1 MTSSPYAQVGP
12 KLVDSGFSAIPCRPG
27 SKVPGAYRSGEWF
40 YESEWQRFC
49 DRLPTELELGVW
61 AKWPD
66 AGICVALG
74 GEHGLVALDIDT
86 TDHEVIAA
94 VESVVPP
101 SPVQKIGSKGYCAF
115 YRGAGV
121 KDTKFPINGKNA
133 VEVLTHGRQVVV
145 PPTIHPDTKQPY
157 VWVGDALDRH
167 TPEGLPELPADVI
180 ERLADALAPFGYAA
194 LERDPVERTASGGST
209 GREINDAALAHL
221 DCWVGALGIDAKRQ
235 TNGNWRGVA
244 VWRGGE
250 NRNVGFDP
258 KGIKDFKTD
267 EKHTAIDVTMKALD
281 MPFGEAADWLKARL
295 GFEEPPRAEFTFR
308 KPGAVAESDEDVP
321 LIDPLDVMRM
331 IIGAREEALAL
342 ADPNDAE
349 DAAWIAR
356 MRQEIVAFSEGI
368 LSARERFPADTFG
381 CHFITAAVGAL
392 EKIDV
397 ARDLGAPVEAA
408 HVAAWL
414 EKAIN
419 ALIEQPEA
427 EQPEVEQPERAEAG
441 GGRFKFTAIG
451 DIPDDDEAVE
461 WAVRGLLAKNTVSLF
476 FGKPSGGKGV
486 VASSLAVCLAA
497 GLPFLGMEVAQAP
510 TVYFAAERLK
520 QVRRRIKG
528 LMRKHGLP
536 NDTPCFIGGGPLD
549 IRKESDAKELIREV
563 RAIEERTGT
572 PVGFIV
578 VDTFSRALAGGKE
591 NDTADMGAAVKNVEL
606 IRSETGAH
614 VLIVHHVGLA
624 EDAQTRPRGNSA
636 LTAAADICVLITKT
650 KSGVDLTVTVERDGL
665 EGKKIKAKFA
675 SFKTGVD
682 DRGKDLTV
690 PYLDLVKVHE
700 PEDSLGATEGEEEG
714 DADAAPKVDVK
725 FEKPGTTDAM
735 GIKAL
740 GLALRDHG
748 YVPLGHENGFPD
760 DVATVSWS
768 QWRAEYDKLRPGHD
782 EANRKAFSRVGKKLV
797 KSGRV
802 ITLHDRV
809 WLP

>member
-1 MTSSPYAQVGP
+1 
-12 KLVDSGFSAIPCRPG
+12 
-27 SKVPGAYRSGEWF
+27 
-40 YESEWQRFC
+40 
-49 DRLPTELELGVW
+49 
-61 AKWPD
+61 
-66 AGICVALG
+66 
-74 GEHGLVALDIDT
+74 
-86 TDHEVIAA
+86 
-94 VESVVPP
+94 
-101 SPVQKIGSKGYCAF
+101 
-115 YRGAGV
+115 
-121 KDTKFPINGKNA
+121 
-133 VEVLTHGRQVVV
+133 
-145 PPTIHPDTKQPY
+145 
-157 VWVGDALDRH
+157 
-167 TPEGLPELPADVI
+167 
-180 ERLADALAPFGYAA
+180 
-194 LERDPVERTASGGST
+194 
-209 GREINDAALAHL
+209 
-221 DCWVGALGIDAKRQ
+221 
-235 TNGNWRGVA
+235 
-244 VWRGGE
+244 
-250 NRNVGFDP
+250 
-258 KGIKDFKTD
+258 
-267 EKHTAIDVTMKALD
+267 
-281 MPFGEAADWLKARL
+281 
-295 GFEEPPRAEFTFR
+295 
-308 KPGAVAESDEDVP
+308 VP

-356 MRQEIVAFSEGI
+356 MRREIAAFSEGV
-368 LSARERFPADTFG
+368 LSARECFPADTFG
-381 CHFITAAVGAL
+381 RHFITAAVGAL
-392 EKIDV
+392 GKIDV

-419 ALIEQPEA
+419 ALI

-510 TVYFAAERLK
+510 TVYFAAERLQ

-536 NDTPCFIGGGPLD
+536 DDTPCFIGGGPLD

-665 EGKKIKAKFA
+665 EGKKIKAAFA

-682 DRGKDLTV
+682 DRGKDVTV

-714 DADAAPKVDVK
+714 DADAGPKVDVK

-748 YVPLGHENGFPD
+748 YLPLDHENGFPD

-768 QWRAEYDKLRPGHD
+768 QWRAEYDKLRPGDD